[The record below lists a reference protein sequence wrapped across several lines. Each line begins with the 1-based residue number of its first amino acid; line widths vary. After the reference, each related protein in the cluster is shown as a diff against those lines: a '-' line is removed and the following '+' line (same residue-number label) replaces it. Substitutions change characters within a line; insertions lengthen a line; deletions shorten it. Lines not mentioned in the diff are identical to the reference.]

1 MREPGKKARVF
12 LCYNGAMKT
21 TAITSGLFA
30 TNSYLVEDGD
40 EVYLIDAPD
49 GNERMC
55 SLIKEK
61 GKLTALFLTHGHFD
75 HIMGLGNVLS
85 LFPETPVY
93 LEKSDLFLLEENR
106 KYLSAFGIP
115 LSLYSIPDDIF
126 PVDYPEEI
134 GPFSVMRTPGHTPGS
149 VSLYSDDD
157 GLLFS
162 GDTLFYRGEGRTD
175 LGGSLGDLRKSL
187 GDLLT
192 LDGDTVV
199 HPGHGPDTLIGD
211 ERTTFRF

>member
-12 LCYNGAMKT
+12 LCYNDSMKT

-30 TNSYLVEDGD
+30 TDSYLVEDGD
-40 EVYLIDAPD
+40 EIYLIDAPD

-55 SLIKEK
+55 RLLKER
-61 GKLTALFLTHGHFD
+61 GKLTAVLLTHGHFD
-75 HIMGLGNVLS
+75 HIMGLENVLS
-85 LFPETPVY
+85 LFPRAPVY
-93 LEKSDLFLLEENR
+93 LEKNDLFLLEENR

-126 PVDYPEEI
+126 PVDYPENI

-149 VSLYSDDD
+149 VSLYSEDD

-175 LGGSLGDLRKSL
+175 LGGSLSDLRKSL